1 MSINKNLLEEINR
14 FRMISSYQPG
24 KLLNEQDEDKENAF
38 GSDEKFEKFSPANK
52 ELVEIYMAD
61 DLNKLISEKQNE
73 FMKQIPISLS
83 RDFTL
88 TINNEVKLTPVDFC
102 ELYDNEN
109 YFNNDQVYTL
119 RACNSGQLLYQLKN
133 EMYSVIKYDKYNKP
147 YTDYEIGVGTGFVI
161 KNLFNEFISKYPKY
175 NTFFDTNN
183 NVFLENGV
191 SISEYVKNLI
201 NSKSIKITISPES
214 EATLNKFGFTVESTT
229 SYKKSKKEY
238 DDILEKSKSKDGT
251 TINGTFYDVFNTTNF
266 IVPLEGN
273 NRKEYSFLKN
283 IFAVF
288 KFTDLVLSIP
298 PEFSQGDVQAI
309 KSVPTPTPTPTPLV
323 APIELKLDLVNAFT
337 FDKVEKGDKSYWMEE
352 TDKNNVGGISGQEQF
367 NAFIAE
373 YNRLKNE
380 NSDIWDKYLEFLKNN
395 KVTIYG
401 YASIDRN
408 PTDKVIG
415 AYAGCNS
422 TKNIK
427 DYNQCLS
434 QKRAEQAVKDI
445 VAEIPELE
453 GILLPVGGGQT
464 DQFDGK
470 NYTNASSKETY
481 KNRRIYGVFP
491 KYETT
496 VSESSLRYLRR
507 TW

>member
-323 APIELKLDLVNAFT
+323 APIELKLDLINAYA
-337 FDKVEKGDKSYWMEE
+337 FDEVEKGDSSYWAE
-352 TDKNNVGGISGQEQF
+352 NGQEQF
-367 NAFIAE
+367 DAFIDS
-373 YNRLKNE
+373 YNNLKDKYAN
-380 NSDIWDKYLEFLKNN
+380 IWPAYLEFLKKN
-395 KVTIYG
+395 KVNIYG
-401 YASIDRN
+401 YASIDRK
-408 PTDKVIG
+408 PGDLVYGGYIG
-415 AYAGCNS
+415 CTSKPNKQS
-422 TKNIK
+422 ITV
-427 DYNQCLS
+427 YNKCLS
-434 QKRAEQAVKDI
+434 EKRSTQTVKDI
-445 VAEIPELE
+445 VKKLPELD
-453 GILLPVGGGQT
+453 GILIPIGGGET
-464 DQFDGK
+464 DKFDGK
-470 NYTNASSKETY
+470 NYTNATPLETY
-481 KNRRIYGVFP
+481 QNRRIYGVFP
-491 KYETT
+491 TYKTT
-496 VSESSLRYLRR
+496 P
-507 TW
+507 